1 MDTTKQN
8 DNQVKHTPIKEVS
21 VNHGKQLVYAGL
33 ATMTLA
39 GAVGSTSVTL
49 ADATVD
55 HETTSM
61 TMKKQTKKMKLA
73 VKKATATAKNSA
85 KKIEKKAKAA
95 RIGVA
100 HTFVRSDFIIQNIG
114 GKQTIIGFNTANF
127 DPDDDWD
134 GNLSFSAEFNDIQVI
149 GDSAFE
155 GNQVITA
162 VDLKTLPNL
171 EIIESDAF
179 ENCQNLV
186 NVDFSNLA
194 KLTRINAYA
203 FNRCASLK
211 TVNLIDL
218 PSLRAIEG
226 GNFSDTEGLETVNL
240 INLPAL
246 TYMGSDLFENTPNL
260 QTISFIS
267 LTALQELG
275 DSEWF
280 YETGMKTISLI
291 DMPQLTTLA
300 GSLVGLLN
308 SLEKI
313 YVGGLSPDF
322 EMEDN
327 EFDEVKPGGLV
338 IPVTSGDVSVAQMFV
353 DKINENCK
361 FTTQQDKW
369 ALGGEVTYK
378 YVDQNDIEITT
389 DTNNDAVVPYTKTG
403 RVGDEY
409 GIALPNIA
417 GYGDAQVITGT
428 AQGTL
433 PFGMQTVVIKYRA
446 IAPIFTVYTVDK
458 QDNELAAPQEFS
470 GFIGDNLSLRPAEI
484 AGYDFKGLFGSVT
497 NASRAVADYQ
507 WEAIDQQVIGSS
519 IDYMENAGRSY
530 KFVYDV
536 TPAPVEKPVDQMPK
550 PAKPE
555 SGADTN
561 KPVVIAED
569 KPAVTPDDN
578 KEPTAD
584 ENTEKEPGGLPI
596 SGGEQVNK
604 NGTTKN
610 KRNVTTTKN
619 GATKADETVLPKSG
633 TRNNAV
639 LPVVGVTL
647 LAGIIGAYALIKKR
661 KS

>member
-8 DNQVKHTPIKEVS
+8 DNQVKHTPIKEIS

-39 GAVGSTSVTL
+39 GAVGSTSVAL

-61 TMKKQTKKMKLA
+61 TMKKQTKNMMLA
-73 VKKATATAKNSA
+73 VKKATAMAKNSS
-85 KKIEKKAKAA
+85 KKIEKKAETA

-114 GKQTIIGFNTANF
+114 GKQTITGFNTANF
-127 DPDDDWD
+127 DPADDWD

-155 GNQVITA
+155 GNPAITTA
-162 VDLKTLPNL
+162 DLKILPNL

-186 NVDFSNLA
+186 NVDVSGLV

-211 TVNLIDL
+211 TVNLINL

-280 YETGMKTISLI
+280 YETGVKTISLI

-322 EMEDN
+322 EMDDN

-338 IPVTSGDVSVAQMFV
+338 IPVTSGDVSVAQIFI
-353 DKINENCK
+353 DKINEDCE

-378 YVDQNDIEITT
+378 YVDQNELEITI
-389 DTNNDAVVPYTKTG
+389 DANNDAVVPYTKTG

-409 GIALPNIA
+409 GITLPNIA
-417 GYGDAQVITGT
+417 GYGDAQVVTGT

-446 IAPIFTVYTVDK
+446 IAPTFTIYTVDK
-458 QDNELAAPQEFS
+458 QDHELAAPQEYN
-470 GFIGDNLSLRPAEI
+470 GFIGDNLSLQPADI

-497 NASRAVADYQ
+497 NVSRAVGDYQ
-507 WEAIDQQVIGSS
+507 WEELDHQLVGSS
-519 IDYMENAGRSY
+519 IDYLENAGRSY
-530 KFVYDV
+530 KYVYDV
-536 TPAPVEKPVDQMPK
+536 TPAPVEKPVEQTPK

-555 SGADTN
+555 SGTDTN
-561 KPVVIAED
+561 KPVVVAED
-569 KPAVTPDDN
+569 KPAVIPDDN

-596 SGGEQVNK
+596 SGGEQSNK

-619 GATKADETVLPKSG
+619 VAIKAGETVLPKSG
-633 TRNNAV
+633 THINTV
-639 LPVVGVTL
+639 LPVVGATL
-647 LAGIIGAYALIKKR
+647 LAGIIGAYALIKRR
-661 KS
+661 KL